1 MRQWWVGFIFLS
13 SSIFCETQ
21 PFSPL
26 LVDLFEEMGVSHNTL
41 PETLDQIQ
49 REWIQ
54 PSKDDLADL
63 IEDQRSKVLDLAT
76 DMGLFKE
83 ISPSR
88 PYYDYAFLWGKTI
101 PDIQKKLTLLLRLIE
116 KGLKV
121 RQIVILTGLRILNPK
136 TEVLSEICDT
146 EEEAVQILW
155 KLAPLSEEVKKIAV
169 TFCNTPMIIQEGKTR
184 EPDDRDKIATWLATH
199 PKVGKCLLLSI
210 QPYSFYERALFR
222 SVVPQEFKVEV
233 AAERVHPQSQNAAVV
248 LDLVGR
254 WLTEIYSNTSS

>member
-1 MRQWWVGFIFLS
+1 MCKWWVGFIFLS
-13 SSIFCETQ
+13 SSIFCETK

-26 LVDLFEEMGVSHNTL
+26 LIELFEEMGISHNTL
-41 PETLDQIQ
+41 PETLDQVQ
-49 REWIQ
+49 REWIK
-54 PSKDDLADL
+54 PIKDDLV
-63 IEDQRSKVLDLAT
+63 EDQRSKVLDLAT

-101 PDIQKKLTLLLRLIE
+101 PDIQKRLSLLLRLIE

-136 TEVLSEICDT
+136 TEVLAEICDT

-155 KLAPLSEEVKKIAV
+155 KLAPLSEEAKKIAV
-169 TFCNTPMIIQEGKTR
+169 TFCNTPMMIQEGKTR

-210 QPYSFYERALFR
+210 QPYSFYERAIFR
-222 SVVPQEFKVEV
+222 SILPEEFKVE
-233 AAERVHPQSQNAAVV
+233 AAADRVTPQNQNAAEV
-248 LDLVGR
+248 LDLIGR
-254 WLTEIYSNTSS
+254 WLTLILHPERE